1 MHHKMMHNG
10 AQLGTKGDK
19 KFHCEPCDFITCHS
33 GHWKRHINTK
43 KHCEV
48 KMVHPCPKLE
58 TNYTC
63 ECGKKYTFHQGY
75 YRHRKICKRLIE
87 KEGVQ
92 DCLTAVKE
100 LVYTMKEFTKNIK
113 PTIIQNH
120 TNNNIMVYLN
130 ENCSNAMSIQD
141 FVDTLSLSLVDLK
154 KLKNDKPT
162 AIASIVKQNLEPLSI
177 LDRPIHNTS
186 TTNWYIKDRKE
197 GWQEDTG
204 DKMVKN
210 VEHGILKQWSKVYE
224 STHPEW
230 ITNSGQQTEYVE
242 LSNVASTE
250 MDLKSK
256 GKFIKKMKNIL
267 CDKLVI

>member
-10 AQLGTKGDK
+10 AQKGTKGDK

-48 KMVHPCPKLE
+48 KMVHPRPKLE

-154 KLKNDKPT
+154 KLKNDKPA

-177 LDRPIHNTS
+177 LDRPIHNTN

-230 ITNSGQQTEYVE
+230 ITNAGQQTEYVE

-256 GKFIKKMKNIL
+256 GKLIKKMKNIL